1 MHEQRGKNLLP
12 LLLLPGGDDDDID
25 DDDGDDS
32 GAICSVNKTNMDL
45 GATVVILSKDATIA
59 PQLCLFSPQIYHF
72 FYQHLCA
79 FLC

>member
-32 GAICSVNKTNMDL
+32 SGDIFSLMRAINCEK
-45 GATVVILSKDATIA
+45 
-59 PQLCLFSPQIYHF
+59 
-72 FYQHLCA
+72 
-79 FLC
+79 